1 MQLLRVGLH
10 RIIEQFVLERTL
22 RGHLVQHP
30 VMLLTFELKA
40 LAQAFLLQ
48 VLPFQF
54 LYLHPTILLR
64 APTSDVG

>member
-10 RIIEQFVLERTL
+10 RIVEQFVLERTL
-22 RGHLVQHP
+22 KGHLVQHP

-48 VLPFQF
+48 VLSFQF
-54 LYLHPTILLR
+54 L
-64 APTSDVG
+64 